1 MEAVLGIDVGG
12 TSIKAGLFTPAGEL
26 LEERKIPTPALVS
39 DEAYS
44 AVTEGIGRILAAH
57 DAGPEDVIACG
68 LDIPGPVADD
78 GTVGFLPNIQLD
90 PEGLVGA
97 ISAVFPRAQITFVNE
112 ANAAALGE
120 MWAGVAHGTSSY
132 VHGNGGGAGL
142 GRAGVAHGTS
152 SYVLIALGTGVGAGV
167 VVNGRLVA
175 GAFGAGG
182 EIGHITVNPNE
193 TLTCGCGRK
202 GCLEQYASA
211 KGIVRLYLSE
221 CEARGVKPV
230 TVEHATDTLSV
241 FRALAAG
248 DDCAKIAVD
257 QMCEYLAQAMAQV
270 SCVVDPAMYL
280 IGGGVAGAF
289 ATFAPE
295 LRRRFAAHALPTC
308 KDVRIEAASLGN
320 QAAMYGCAYE
330 ALRLRDEAR
339 K

>member
-1 MEAVLGIDVGG
+1 MEAGLGIDVGG
-12 TSIKAGLFTPAGEL
+12 TSIKAGLFTPEGEL
-26 LEERKIPTPALVS
+26 LEERKIPTPALV
-39 DEAYS
+39 DDAAYA
-44 AVTEGIGRILAAH
+44 AVTDGLKRILDAH
-57 DAGPEDVIACG
+57 DATPEDVIACG

-78 GTVGFLPNIQLD
+78 GTVGFLPNIKLD

-97 ISAVFPRAQITFVNE
+97 ISSVFPRAQIAFVND

-120 MWAGVAHGTSSY
+120 MW
-132 VHGNGGGAGL
+132 
-142 GRAGVAHGTS
+142 AGVAHGTS

-182 EIGHITVNPNE
+182 EIGHITVNPHE
-193 TLTCGCGRK
+193 ALTCGCGRK

-211 KGIVRLYLSE
+211 KGIVRLYLAE
-221 CEARGVKPV
+221 CEARGVTPV
-230 TVEHATDTLSV
+230 KVEHATDTLSV

-248 DDCAKIAVD
+248 DDCAKLAVD

-295 LRRRFAAHALPTC
+295 LRHRFAAHALPTC
-308 KDVRIEAASLGN
+308 RDVRIEAASLGN

-330 ALRLRDEAR
+330 ALRLRDAAG